1 MRANDRI
8 FDADD
13 VIEYYDEDGFNE
25 IPQNDLMDFL
35 PRIYK
40 SELADLDVWENHL
53 KSVKRPYAITEHKTQ
68 YSDRTTTHFSLWKE
82 RWI

>member
-1 MRANDRI
+1 MRGNDRI

-25 IPQNDLMDFL
+25 IPRNKLMDEI
-35 PRIYK
+35 PRIYHN
-40 SELADLDVWENHL
+40 ELACLDTWCNHF

-68 YSDRTTTHFSLWKE
+68 YSDRSTTQFSLWKV
-82 RWI
+82 RNV